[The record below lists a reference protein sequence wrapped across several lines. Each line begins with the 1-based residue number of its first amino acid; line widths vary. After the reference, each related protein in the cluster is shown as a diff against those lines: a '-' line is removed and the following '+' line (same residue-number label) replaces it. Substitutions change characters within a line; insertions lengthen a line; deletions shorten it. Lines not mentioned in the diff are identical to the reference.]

1 MLNEISAAAV
11 AIAAIAGLAVFL
23 AIMIAIDSK
32 PAKAAYVR
40 PAPRKHIRVTY
51 WTFDVSVSY
60 YGENG
65 RKLTTRRYKT
75 SDIARIKNMARA
87 AGYQAF

>member
-1 MLNEISAAAV
+1 MFK
-11 AIAAIAGLAVFL
+11 AIAEKLSAMFRA
-23 AIMIAIDSK
+23 

-40 PAPRKHIRVTY
+40 PAPRKHIRITY
-51 WTFDVSVSY
+51 WTFVVSVSY

-65 RKLTTRRYKT
+65 RKLATRRYKT

>member
-1 MLNEISAAAV
+1 MLNEYAAAIV
-11 AIAAIAGLAVFL
+11 AIATIGGLAGFML
-23 AIMIAIDSK
+23 LIASNPIA
-32 PAKAAYVR
+32 PVAPYVR
-40 PAPRKHIRVTY
+40 QAPRKHIRITY

-65 RKLTTRRYKT
+65 RKLTTRRYAT
-75 SDIARIKNMARA
+75 RDIVRIKNMARA

>member
-1 MLNEISAAAV
+1 MFK
-11 AIAAIAGLAVFL
+11 AIAQKLSAIFRAPVAT
-23 AIMIAIDSK
+23 
-32 PAKAAYVR
+32 YTR
-40 PAPRKHIRVTY
+40 PAPRKHIRITY

-65 RKLTTRRYKT
+65 RKLTTRRYAT
-75 SDIARIKNMARA
+75 RDIVRIKNMARA